1 MFEDYN
7 IEDEYKKYSAL
18 VEQAIVNRKSLLI
31 FKETLD
37 KLEDNVYTQV
47 HMEIDANGKPLYKN
61 EEARKIAVNEELRKA
76 PTYEAYQT
84 EKQKSIEMELQ
95 LEKFKLLLGLLQQE
109 KEFKLKVEVCQ
120 K

>member
-1 MFEDYN
+1 
-7 IEDEYKKYSAL
+7 
-18 VEQAIVNRKSLLI
+18 
-31 FKETLD
+31 
-37 KLEDNVYTQV
+37 
-47 HMEIDANGKPLYKN
+47 MEIDANGKPLYKN